1 MKGLQLH
8 DFHIKIRKTYTL
20 ECDRMNINQLKYFI
34 AVAEYKSFTKAAN
47 QYYISQTAITQ
58 QIRALEENMEVRLID
73 RTKRPIMLTPAGN
86 VFLNEAK
93 AILERMNTAVGRVRE
108 ASTGLVGS
116 LRIGYT
122 KGYERSNL
130 SNILRSFHLEYP
142 NILITCYRCDT
153 DMLAAGLFNDD
164 YDIIF
169 TWDSTNILQESGVEY
184 KLMELA
190 PLVVALYAGHP
201 FAQRSSLSR
210 RELKDETILYM
221 TPSATGESF
230 GDNHFLDLYRLAGYQ
245 PNILFRSNDT
255 ESILMMVAAEEGI
268 SILPSYVTS
277 KLTDAD
283 NLVFVPLAGKGEY
296 EQILAVWKSE
306 DKSPAI
312 RHFIQRI

>member
-1 MKGLQLH
+1 MH
-8 DFHIKIRKTYTL
+8 RFYNKIRTTYIIASGVH
-20 ECDRMNINQLKYFI
+20 MNINQLKYFI

-58 QIRALEENMEVRLID
+58 QIHTLEENMGVQLID
-73 RTKRPIMLTPAGN
+73 RTRRPISLTPAGN

-93 AILERMNTAVGRVRE
+93 AILERMNTAVSKVRD
-108 ASTGLVGS
+108 ASTGLVGT

-142 NILITCYRCDT
+142 NILITCYRRDT
-153 DMLAAGLFNDD
+153 DILAAGLFNDD

-169 TWDSTNILQESGVEY
+169 TWDSTNILRESGIEY

-201 FAQRSSLSR
+201 FAQRSFLNR
-210 RELKDETILYM
+210 KELKSETILYM
-221 TPSATGESF
+221 SPSGTGESF
-230 GDNHFLDLYRLAGYQ
+230 GDNHFIKLYQQAGYQ
-245 PNILFRSNDT
+245 PNILFRSNDI

-268 SILPSYVTS
+268 SILPSYITS
-277 KLTDAD
+277 KLADAD
-283 NLVFVPLAGKGEY
+283 NLVFIPLVGEGEY
-296 EQILAVWKSE
+296 EKIISVWKSA
-306 DKSPAI
+306 DKSQALQ
-312 RHFIQRI
+312 HFIQRI

>member
-1 MKGLQLH
+1 
-8 DFHIKIRKTYTL
+8 
-20 ECDRMNINQLKYFI
+20 MNINQLKYFI
-34 AVAEYKSFTKAAN
+34 AVAEYGSFTKAAN

-58 QIRALEENMEVRLID
+58 QIRALEDTMGVVLVD
-73 RTKRPIMLTPAGN
+73 RAKRPVSLTPAGN
-86 VFLNEAK
+86 VFLSEAR
-93 AILERMNTAVGRVRE
+93 AILERMNTAVSKVRD
-108 ASTGLVGS
+108 ASTGLVGT

-130 SNILRSFHLEYP
+130 SNTLRSFHLEFP

-169 TWDSTNILQESGVEY
+169 TWDSTNILQEESIEY

-201 FAQRSSLSR
+201 LAKRNSLSR

-221 TPSATGESF
+221 SPSGTGESF
-230 GDNHFLDLYRLAGYQ
+230 GDNHFIELYRQAGYQ
-245 PNILFRSNDT
+245 PNILFRSNDI

-268 SILPSYVTS
+268 SILPSYITS
-277 KLTDAD
+277 KLADAD
-283 NLVFVPLAGKGEY
+283 NLVFVPLIGEGEY
-296 EQILAVWKSE
+296 EKIISVWRRD
-306 DKSPAI
+306 DKSPALK
-312 RHFIQRI
+312 HFIRRI